1 MAARYLVC
9 FALLFSFR
17 LADISL
23 GQYSSGIPTRS
34 DEADPVHFQPNPKTL
49 IPSKQPFADQ
59 FWTYL
64 LANNYKHWSPIPGK
78 SAGLIQRFAKSDASP
93 HSQLVKYYLNRTAL
107 SDLDQPAVGSIIVM
121 ENYRPDRSLETISV
135 MYRSPGFD
143 PQANDWYWIQYR
155 PDGSVVTT
163 SPTKTSRDKNGNPIT
178 YAAAN
183 KQVSLV
189 GRVDQCIRCHQ
200 SAANQDLAF
209 FNDQAKPTSD
219 RLSLLSDPAVDQK

>member
-1 MAARYLVC
+1 MTARYLVC
-9 FALLFSFR
+9 FAFLFSFS

-23 GQYSSGIPTRS
+23 GQYTGRIPTRS
-34 DEADPVHFQPNPKTL
+34 DESDPVHFQPNPKTR

-93 HSQLVKYYLNRTAL
+93 HSLLVKYYLNRTAL

-121 ENYRPDRSLETISV
+121 ENYRPDQSLETISV

-155 PDGSVVTT
+155 PDGSVVKT
-163 SPTKTSRDKNGNPIT
+163 SPTRSAKHEDGNPIT
-178 YAAAN
+178 YTSAN
-183 KQVSLV
+183 NHVSLV
-189 GRVDQCIRCHQ
+189 GRVQQCIDCHQ

-209 FNDQAKPTSD
+209 FNDQANPTSD
-219 RLSLLSDPAVDQK
+219 RLSLLRDPAVGQK